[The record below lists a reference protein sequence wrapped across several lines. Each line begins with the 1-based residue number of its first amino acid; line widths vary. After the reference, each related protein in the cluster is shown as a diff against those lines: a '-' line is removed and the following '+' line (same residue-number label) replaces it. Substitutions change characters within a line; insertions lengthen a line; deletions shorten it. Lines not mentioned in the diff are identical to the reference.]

1 MCLQKQIAD
10 IQNEIKKLS
19 YNSNSW
25 NDNYNAKKFVDPIKL
40 DNLYRQ
46 EEQLIL
52 QARQL
57 LKENK
62 HKEVYGF

>member
-19 YNSNSW
+19 YNS
-25 NDNYNAKKFVDPIKL
+25 NYNAKKFVDPIKL

-46 EEQLIL
+46 EEQLVL